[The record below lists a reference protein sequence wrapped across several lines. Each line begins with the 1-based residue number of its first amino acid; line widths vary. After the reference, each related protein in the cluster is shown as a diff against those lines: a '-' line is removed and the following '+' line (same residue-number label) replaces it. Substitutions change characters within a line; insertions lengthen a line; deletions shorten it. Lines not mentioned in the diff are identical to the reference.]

1 MVQIVPLTIR
11 MIIREIRPE
20 EKEAYNAAVQHPLQ
34 TWEWGDFRKST
45 GVSVARLG
53 VFEGNVL
60 KRGFQVTFH
69 PIPLLGQNAGYFPK
83 GEMPDDNQIAA
94 LKELAKQH
102 NALFIKMEPNI
113 AQKVGT
119 PSAHAHIHKFLTE
132 NGAQPGRALFTKY
145 SFLLDLTP
153 SEEKLFENLKSKTR
167 YNVNLAAK
175 KGVQIFENT
184 SLEGIEQ
191 YLDILKETTSRQGFY
206 AHNEAYFKNMFENLG
221 GTGMMRIF
229 NAVYQGKI
237 LVSWIIFIHNGV
249 LYYPYG
255 ASRREN
261 RDVMA
266 SNLMMWE
273 MIKFGK
279 AQGCTHFDMWGSLGP
294 EPDKKSSWYGF
305 HRFKEGYGGD
315 LVEFLGTYDLV
326 INPSLYGLFRL
337 GDNLRWKWLRLKA
350 KLHI

>member
-1 MVQIVPLTIR
+1 

-20 EKEAYNAAVQHPLQ
+20 EKDIYNAAVQHPLQ
-34 TWEWGDFRKST
+34 TWEWGDFRRTT
-45 GVSVARLG
+45 GVTVSRLG
-53 VFEGNVL
+53 VFDGNVL
-60 KRGFQVTFH
+60 KKGLQVTFH
-69 PIPLLGQNAGYFPK
+69 PIPLLGQNVGYFPK

-94 LKELAKQH
+94 LRELAKQN

-119 PSAHAHIHKFLTE
+119 PSAHSHIHSFLLE
-132 NGAQPGRALFTKY
+132 NGAQPGRPLFTKY
-145 SFLLDLTP
+145 SFLLDLSP

-184 SLEGIEQ
+184 SQEGIEQ
-191 YLDILKETTSRQGFY
+191 YLEILKETTTRQGFY
-206 AHNEAYFKNMFENLG
+206 AHNETYFKNMFEKLG
-221 GTGMMRIF
+221 STGMMRIF

-273 MIKFGK
+273 MIRFGK
-279 AQGCTHFDMWGSLGP
+279 SQGCTHFDMWGSLGP
-294 EPDKKSSWYGF
+294 EPNKRDPWYGF
-305 HRFKEGYGGD
+305 HRFKEGYGGN

-326 INPSLYGLFRL
+326 TNPSMYGLFRL